1 MGDLSPA
8 YEAERYVI
16 LRAFGANLRLAR
28 RAEDYSQR
36 ELGRVARVHDTEVG
50 LLERGLRG
58 PGLLTI
64 LILADALNVTPVTLL
79 HGLPVP
85 QERKPSSN
93 RRGRAAS
100 WDS

>member
-8 YEAERYVI
+8 YEAERYAI
-16 LRAFGANLRLAR
+16 LCGFGVNLRVAR
-28 RAEDYSQR
+28 RAADHSQR
-36 ELGRVARVHDTEVG
+36 ELGRVARVHDTEIS

-64 LILADALNVTPVTLL
+64 LILADALRVTPTTLL

-85 QERKPSSN
+85 QERKPSLHT
-93 RRGRAAS
+93 RGRPRP
-100 WDS
+100 